1 MEEEMNDPAGDGV
14 SLSEL
19 EIEVKAELD
28 LAESSGPEEVV
39 GQASAEL
46 LYESIEIQRE
56 EIGLRSLLGA
66 VEAMKG
72 DDLRNDGPLAGL

>member
-1 MEEEMNDPAGDGV
+1 MSDPTGDGRF
-14 SLSEL
+14 LGDL
-19 EIEVKAELD
+19 EIEVRTELE

-66 VEAMKG
+66 VEAIEG
-72 DDLRNDGPLAGL
+72 DRPRHDDRTAGL